1 MRPRQTRTDAT
12 VERTMM
18 SSGIDV
24 IGEEITVD
32 GALLSAKLSL
42 TEEQLKVA
50 MDRGQLTA
58 EVRKGIDE
66 DAGRLQATFRYRDL
80 RWVVIV
86 EVDGHL
92 TEAVPPVREIPLRQF
107 NIRLRQKAGQDNR
120 D

>member
-1 MRPRQTRTDAT
+1 M
-12 VERTMM
+12 V

-32 GALLSAKLSL
+32 GALLSVKLRL
-42 TEEQLKVA
+42 TEEQLKDA
-50 MDRGQLTA
+50 MERGQLTA

-86 EVDGHL
+86 EVDGQI
-92 TEAVPPVREIPLRQF
+92 TEAFPPVREVPLRKF
-107 NIRLRQKAGQDNR
+107 NLRLRQKAGKDNR